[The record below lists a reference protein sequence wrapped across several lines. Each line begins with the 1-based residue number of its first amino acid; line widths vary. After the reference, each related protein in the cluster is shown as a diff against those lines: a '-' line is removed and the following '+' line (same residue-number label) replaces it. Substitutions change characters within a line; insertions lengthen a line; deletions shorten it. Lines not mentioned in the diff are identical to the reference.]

1 MDRVVRI
8 WRRPPRS
15 GPTKMQEAIA
25 SALRLPLSRAVRSGT
40 LLLFALCAACLLPTA
55 AWAEIYGWTDS
66 NGQVT
71 YSNLPPPPGVHVTD
85 VIHET
90 PLSAKDVQQANYEAQ
105 IRALNDRIRL
115 MELEET
121 AKNRQVV
128 DFAAPRPRPRGSAVV
143 RAIPTIATR
152 TGVRTRLPHSWG
164 PVPTAA
170 SGACGRTKN
179 IVVRSNRRRCTSPIS
194 RAHPTSLPW
203 RRVSAVSPPL
213 A

>member
-1 MDRVVRI
+1 
-8 WRRPPRS
+8 
-15 GPTKMQEAIA
+15 MQEAIA

-128 DFAAPRPRPRGSAVV
+128 DFAAPPPAP
-143 RAIPTIATR
+143 A
-152 TGVRTRLPHSWG
+152 GVGCGPGDSYDCNPDWG
-164 PVPTAA
+164 PYATTTFLGTGPY
-170 SGACGRTKN
+170 
-179 IVVRSNRRRCTSPIS
+179 RSQWGL
-194 RAHPTSLPW
+194 RAHQKHRGPVQPPPMHKPNIAGSPNKSSLAP
-203 RRVSAVSPPL
+203 R
-213 A
+213 